1 MLTSRTHVDRPR
13 EDDPQNDEELPEAE
27 EDQDVVE
34 LVVESEA
41 IVVIDHFDGSIR
53 EEGIGLQKEDE
64 HLEEQGASF
73 PWSEDGFLHIQYLL
87 ALFQLHLRH
96 VPDDRD
102 RHLHE
107 QRAKH
112 EVQAEGGNLLIP
124 EVCGIRV

>member
-1 MLTSRTHVDRPR
+1 MLTSRTHVDRSR

-73 PWSEDGFLHIQYLL
+73 P
-87 ALFQLHLRH
+87 
-96 VPDDRD
+96 
-102 RHLHE
+102 
-107 QRAKH
+107 
-112 EVQAEGGNLLIP
+112 
-124 EVCGIRV
+124 